1 MSVTYNTDWDV
12 EKYRTEYESDEHW
25 DLKKKFITKH
35 KSNFPE
41 DEILC
46 LAQVFFNVEFMGCRY
61 PDETMV
67 LVANLSKEVAEEFR
81 ASRKNRI
88 KRTFVQASDAAEM
101 RAKGTKKNCELLLL
115 ISSGDFYLINF
126 FFF

>member
-25 DLKKKFITKH
+25 DLKKLFIERH
-35 KSNFPE
+35 KDKFPE

-61 PDETMV
+61 PDETMI
-67 LVANLSKEVAEEFR
+67 LVAALSKEVAEEFR
-81 ASRKNRI
+81 ASRKNRL

-101 RAKGTKKNCELLLL
+101 RAKGTKTKNCEF
-115 ISSGDFYLINF
+115 IFN
-126 FFF
+126 